1 MNTPQDTISDE
12 MGNTFIPI
20 SNIIDFI
27 NMQQNNLLLNKI
39 TPTPEQ
45 WAQGENKNT
54 PASKQWAQGET
65 LTPKQ
70 WAQDENESMP
80 TPKQWAQ
87 GETLTP
93 KQWAQGEIEKKAK
106 IQKEQFLKQYFEM
119 DVDATQ
125 NRPNIKNVNLDDE
138 NDIFQFAALQNIA
151 CAFSCCI
158 DTTTP
163 GRIEEIGK
171 IFKGQNDGQFVHFVI
186 YPSPKWG
193 AIKLQNPKEA
203 LAYFEVY
210 LKDEPQNDAEK
221 ADVMAQFRTLSHT
234 VKNQNDHQ

>member
-1 MNTPQDTISDE
+1 MNTPQNTENIKELSDE
-12 MGNTFIPI
+12 MGNTFLPI
-20 SNIIDFI
+20 SNITNFI
-27 NMQQNNLLLNKI
+27 KMQKNNILLHKI
-39 TPTPEQ
+39 TPTPKQ

-54 PASKQWAQGET
+54 
-65 LTPKQ
+65 LTPEQ

-106 IQKEQFLKQYFEM
+106 IQKEQFLKQYFGM

>member
-1 MNTPQDTISDE
+1 MS
-12 MGNTFIPI
+12 
-20 SNIIDFI
+20 
-27 NMQQNNLLLNKI
+27 
-39 TPTPEQ
+39 TPE
-45 WAQGENKNT
+45 E
-54 PASKQWAQGET
+54 
-65 LTPKQ
+65 
-70 WAQDENESMP
+70 
-80 TPKQWAQ
+80 
-87 GETLTP
+87 
-93 KQWAQGEIEKKAK
+93 WAQGEIEKKAK
-106 IQKEQFLKQYFEM
+106 IQKEQFLKQYFGM
-119 DVDATQ
+119 DVRATQ

-171 IFKGQNDGQFVHFVI
+171 IFKGQNDGKFVHFVI
-186 YPSPKWG
+186 YPDPKWG

>member
-1 MNTPQDTISDE
+1 M
-12 MGNTFIPI
+12 
-20 SNIIDFI
+20 
-27 NMQQNNLLLNKI
+27 
-39 TPTPEQ
+39 
-45 WAQGENKNT
+45 
-54 PASKQWAQGET
+54 
-65 LTPKQ
+65 
-70 WAQDENESMP
+70 
-80 TPKQWAQ
+80 
-87 GETLTP
+87 
-93 KQWAQGEIEKKAK
+93 
-106 IQKEQFLKQYFEM
+106 KQYFGM

-138 NDIFQFAALQNIA
+138 NDIFRFSALQNLA

-158 DTTTP
+158 ETTSAD
-163 GRIEEIGK
+163 RIEEIGK
-171 IFKGQNDGQFVHFVI
+171 IFQGQNDGQFVHFVI

>member
-1 MNTPQDTISDE
+1 MNTPQNTENIKELSDE
-12 MGNTFIPI
+12 MGNTFLPI
-20 SNIIDFI
+20 SNITNFI
-27 NMQQNNLLLNKI
+27 KMQKNNILL
-39 TPTPEQ
+39 
-45 WAQGENKNT
+45 NKNT
-54 PASKQWAQGET
+54 P
-65 LTPKQ
+65 TPK
-70 WAQDENESMP
+70 E
-80 TPKQWAQ
+80 
-87 GETLTP
+87 
-93 KQWAQGEIEKKAK
+93 WAQGEIEKKAK
-106 IQKEQFLKQYFEM
+106 IQKEQFLKQYFGM

>member
-1 MNTPQDTISDE
+1 MNTPQNTKNITEFSDE
-12 MGNTFIPI
+12 MGNTFKKT

-27 NMQQNNLLLNKI
+27 NMQKNNILLKKKQNNILL
-39 TPTPEQ
+39 
-45 WAQGENKNT
+45 NKNT
-54 PASKQWAQGET
+54 PTSKQWAQGET
-65 LTPKQ
+65 LTPEQ
-70 WAQDENESMP
+70 WAQDKITP
-80 TPKQWAQ
+80 TPAK
-87 GETLTP
+87 
-93 KQWAQGEIEKKAK
+93 WAQGEIEKKNSHEEK
-106 IQKEQFLKQYFEM
+106 IQKEQFLKKYFEM

-138 NDIFQFAALQNIA
+138 NDIFRFSALQNLA

-158 DTTTP
+158 ETTSAN
-163 GRIEEIGK
+163 RIEEIGK
-171 IFKGQNDGQFVHFVI
+171 IFQGKNDGQFVHFVI

>member
-1 MNTPQDTISDE
+1 
-12 MGNTFIPI
+12 
-20 SNIIDFI
+20 
-27 NMQQNNLLLNKI
+27 
-39 TPTPEQ
+39 
-45 WAQGENKNT
+45 
-54 PASKQWAQGET
+54 
-65 LTPKQ
+65 
-70 WAQDENESMP
+70 MP
-80 TPKQWAQ
+80 TPK
-87 GETLTP
+87 
-93 KQWAQGEIEKKAK
+93 KWAQGEIEKKNSHEAK
-106 IQKEQFLKQYFEM
+106 IQKEQFLEKYFEM
-119 DVDATQ
+119 DVRATQ

-138 NDIFQFAALQNIA
+138 NAIFQFAALQNIA

-171 IFKGQNDGQFVHFVI
+171 IFQGKNDGKFVHFVI

>member
-20 SNIIDFI
+20 SNITNFI
-27 NMQQNNLLLNKI
+27 KMQTNDILPKEKVLPAQKKPNITMTQNNILL
-39 TPTPEQ
+39 
-45 WAQGENKNT
+45 NKNT
-54 PASKQWAQGET
+54 PTPKEWAQGET
-65 LTPKQ
+65 
-70 WAQDENESMP
+70 
-80 TPKQWAQ
+80 
-87 GETLTP
+87 
-93 KQWAQGEIEKKAK
+93 EKKISHEAK

-171 IFKGQNDGQFVHFVI
+171 IFQGKNDGKFVHFVI

>member
-1 MNTPQDTISDE
+1 MNTPQNNETFSDE
-12 MGNTFIPI
+12 MGNIFKKT
-20 SNIIDFI
+20 SNLTNLITMI
-27 NMQQNNLLLNKI
+27 QEQNNILLDQTI
-39 TPTPEQ
+39 ETPE
-45 WAQGENKNT
+45 E
-54 PASKQWAQGET
+54 
-65 LTPKQ
+65 
-70 WAQDENESMP
+70 
-80 TPKQWAQ
+80 
-87 GETLTP
+87 
-93 KQWAQGEIEKKAK
+93 WAQGEIEKKAK

-138 NDIFQFAALQNIA
+138 NDIFRFSALQNLA

-171 IFKGQNDGQFVHFVI
+171 IFQGQNDGKFVHFVI
-186 YPSPKWG
+186 YPDPNWG

-203 LAYFEVY
+203 LEYFQVY
-210 LKDEPQNDAEK
+210 LKDSPQNDTEK

>member
-1 MNTPQDTISDE
+1 M
-12 MGNTFIPI
+12 
-20 SNIIDFI
+20 
-27 NMQQNNLLLNKI
+27 
-39 TPTPEQ
+39 
-45 WAQGENKNT
+45 
-54 PASKQWAQGET
+54 
-65 LTPKQ
+65 
-70 WAQDENESMP
+70 
-80 TPKQWAQ
+80 
-87 GETLTP
+87 
-93 KQWAQGEIEKKAK
+93 
-106 IQKEQFLKQYFEM
+106 KQYFGM

-125 NRPNIKNVNLDDE
+125 NRPNIKNINLDDE

-193 AIKLQNPKEA
+193 AIKLQDPEEA
-203 LAYFEVY
+203 LEYFQVY
-210 LKDEPQNDAEK
+210 LKDSPQNDTEK

>member
-1 MNTPQDTISDE
+1 MNTLQNTKNIEKFSDE
-12 MGNTFIPI
+12 MGNTFTQT
-20 SNIIDFI
+20 SNITDFI
-27 NMQQNNLLLNKI
+27 NMQKNNILL
-39 TPTPEQ
+39 THE
-45 WAQGENKNT
+45 
-54 PASKQWAQGET
+54 
-65 LTPKQ
+65 
-70 WAQDENESMP
+70 
-80 TPKQWAQ
+80 
-87 GETLTP
+87 
-93 KQWAQGEIEKKAK
+93 QWAQGEIEKKISHEEK
-106 IQKEQFLKQYFEM
+106 IQKEQFLKKYFGM